1 MRVTD
6 VRRIRDSARDHIVL
20 LGLTG
25 QAEVDARPSD
35 AVTLALV
42 TGAPIRVD
50 GGVVE
55 TVEASGF
62 VSSSLA
68 AMGSQDEAG
77 PQAILAAPA
86 PGTPQDPS
94 ASAHS
99 RPAQRR

>member
-1 MRVTD
+1 
-6 VRRIRDSARDHIVL
+6 
-20 LGLTG
+20 
-25 QAEVDARPSD
+25 VDARPSD

-94 ASAHS
+94 ASA
-99 RPAQRR
+99 P